1 MYRIFT
7 NGNLYA
13 TCQTE
18 QSALNLYKSLLKYL
32 PKEKLQIVR

>member
-1 MYRIFT
+1 MYQILT

-13 TCQTE
+13 TCQSE

-32 PKEKLQIVR
+32 PKEKLQIIK